1 MLLEFKLLDNMKQDI
16 LNYHLKYRYGG
27 IETIMADDKYS
38 EQDFKDF
45 LNFCDWQYKAG
56 RPQYADLST
65 FIMVNELKDKIRT
78 KGIDSVLYREDVLGT
93 NAGAEQDERGNIT
106 KFVSVNTKYG
116 KILVGKGNRIMNM
129 II

>member
-1 MLLEFKLLDNMKQDI
+1 MKQDI
-16 LNYHLKYRYGG
+16 LFEYIKGNYGG

-38 EQDFKDF
+38 EQDFKDY
-45 LNFCDWQYKAG
+45 LRFCDRQNEKG
-56 RPQYADLST
+56 RSLYANLHT
-65 FIMVNELKDKIRT
+65 FNKVNELMEKIKT

-93 NAGAEQDERGNIT
+93 SAGAEQGERGEIT

-116 KILVGKGNRIMNM
+116 KILVGKGNRIINM

>member
-1 MLLEFKLLDNMKQDI
+1 MKQDI
-16 LNYHLKYRYGG
+16 LFEHIKYNYGG

-38 EQDFKDF
+38 EQDFKDY
-45 LNFCDWQYKAG
+45 LRFCDRQNEKG
-56 RPQYADLST
+56 NSFYANLDT
-65 FIMVNELKDKIRT
+65 FNKVNELMHKIKT

-93 NAGAEQDERGNIT
+93 NSGAEKGERGEIT

-116 KILVGKGNRIMNM
+116 KILVGKGNRIINM

>member
-1 MLLEFKLLDNMKQDI
+1 MKENI
-16 LNYHLKYRYGG
+16 LFEHIKYNYGD

-38 EQDFKDF
+38 EQYFKDY
-45 LNFCDWQYKAG
+45 LRFCDRQKVKG
-56 RPQYADLST
+56 TSQYANLDT
-65 FIMVNELKDKIRT
+65 FNKVNELMHKIKT

-93 NAGAEQDERGNIT
+93 NAGTEKDERGEIT

>member
-1 MLLEFKLLDNMKQDI
+1 MKQDI
-16 LNYHLKYRYGG
+16 LFEYIKGNYGG

-38 EQDFKDF
+38 EQDFKDY
-45 LNFCDWQYKAG
+45 LRFCDRQNEKG
-56 RPQYADLST
+56 RSLYANLHT
-65 FIMVNELKDKIRT
+65 FNKVNELMEKIRT

-93 NAGAEQDERGNIT
+93 SAGAEKGERGEIT

-116 KILVGKGNRIMNM
+116 KILVGKGNRIINM